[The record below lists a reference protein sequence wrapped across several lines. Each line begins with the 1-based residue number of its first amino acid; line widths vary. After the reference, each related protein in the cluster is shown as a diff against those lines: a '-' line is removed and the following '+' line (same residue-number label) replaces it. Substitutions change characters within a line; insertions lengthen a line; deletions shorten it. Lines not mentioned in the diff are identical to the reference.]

1 MCRTQNTFPDRGR
14 LPGLTSRRLST
25 QNPCAGAR
33 FFDVSGSSESAC
45 QLPCQQIMPHLPA
58 GSVRPC
64 PRKLSWR
71 ATDATFPTGRH
82 HADSTAKPCQT
93 SYLCAPPSQSLT
105 PGASRPDAAGT
116 QRTPVANGNEARV
129 DTKPCRSPAVP
140 PDFRSGVG
148 RRRRTSAIGPL
159 SPGKLL
165 RPQRTGHLCAA
176 QLALEET
183 SATAEDNAGT
193 RPRQI
198 RGYRRRLPLEKRA
211 ATPNRGRTQEPALT
225 AAETG
230 FDGTAETGTVLEI
243 RCCDPLSSLVL

>member
-33 FFDVSGSSESAC
+33 FFDAPGSSESAC

-71 ATDATFPTGRH
+71 ATDATFPTGRR

-159 SPGKLL
+159 SPGKYCG
-165 RPQRTGHLCAA
+165 RRERGISAQR
-176 QLALEET
+176 
-183 SATAEDNAGT
+183 
-193 RPRQI
+193 
-198 RGYRRRLPLEKRA
+198 
-211 ATPNRGRTQEPALT
+211 
-225 AAETG
+225 
-230 FDGTAETGTVLEI
+230 
-243 RCCDPLSSLVL
+243 SSLWRKRRQPPKTMPERGPARFEATRGGCP